1 MSEILE
7 LMPYEMCIHQN
18 RLFVFSARN
27 ILTGEMGNKF
37 NLFIND
43 TNKLTFHE
51 NKMLVP
57 RVIQDKTPGKEFEF
71 QIFEMVLK

>member
-1 MSEILE
+1 
-7 LMPYEMCIHQN
+7 
-18 RLFVFSARN
+18 
-27 ILTGEMGNKF
+27 MGNKF